1 MNVGLKLPKIT
12 KAAGGLFDKEQM
24 IMSQIDM
31 TEAFNETQVRKQ
43 NMDGEDEGFEQEQL
57 A

>member
-1 MNVGLKLPKIT
+1 MKLPKIS

-24 IMSQIDM
+24 TASKIDI

-43 NMDGEDEGFEQEQL
+43 NMDGEDERFE
-57 A
+57 